1 MANPK
6 STTQTPPPP
15 GKPSAAAIM
24 IVVTAGLASLLEIVD
39 TSIVNVAIP
48 TMMGNLGATLDE
60 IGWVVT
66 GYIISNAVVL
76 PISGWLGVRFGRRRY
91 YITCILLFIV
101 TSVACGLAPN
111 LDALIFFRILQGIA
125 GGALL
130 PTSQALIQEAFP
142 GRSGMG
148 SALYGMVVIIGPTI
162 GPPLGGYL
170 TDHFGWR
177 AIFNINIPF
186 GILAAFL
193 ASIYIKDH
201 DVEKQ
206 HAAAHNKMKNAPVDF
221 IGLSLLITGVGT
233 LQYLLERGQAD
244 DWFSS
249 GTIITCAVMAALCLP
264 GFIWWELREENPIV
278 NLKLFKNAAL
288 LNGTLVMGT
297 VGGMLYGLIFFI
309 PIFATTVLGM
319 NAAQTGNLFVPGAIA
334 AGLMMPIVGSQI
346 QKRDPRMLM
355 AMGLIG
361 VDGALLLITRF
372 SGSTSYD
379 DMFWPLLIR
388 GIAMPFLFVPVNATV
403 LSSFRGPDL
412 GQASGILNLS
422 RQLGGSIGIAFLST
436 MFSKSQDHVYGN
448 MVKYI
453 SPLNPAYVQWSQSAK
468 ALAYRFSN
476 EVGMG
481 HANLMV
487 AKEAFFRLRKQVFVV
502 SFDQMA
508 WLMVICFAMA
518 SFPII
523 FLRKSAPIT
532 GPTDAH

>member
-1 MANPK
+1 MADSK
-6 STTQTPPPP
+6 TTTQAVPT
-15 GKPSAAAIM
+15 GKPSLAAIM
-24 IVVTAGLASLLEIVD
+24 MVVTAGLASLLEIVD

-48 TMMGNLGATLDE
+48 SMMGNLGATLDE

-91 YITCILLFIV
+91 YITCILLFV
-101 TSVACGLAPN
+101 ATSVACGLAPN
-111 LDALIFFRILQGIA
+111 LTALILFRVLQGIA

-193 ASIYIKDH
+193 ASVYVTDH
-201 DVEKQ
+201 QVEKE
-206 HAAAHNKMKNAPVDF
+206 HAHAHNKMKNAPVDF
-221 IGLSLLITGVGT
+221 MGLALLITGVGC

-249 GTIITCAVMAALCLP
+249 STIILCAVIAGICLP
-264 GFIWWELREENPIV
+264 GFIWWELREEHPIV
-278 NLKLFKNAAL
+278 NLRLFKNAAL
-288 LNGTLVMGT
+288 LNGTLVMST

-309 PIFATTVLGM
+309 PIFATTILGM
-319 NAAQTGNLFVPGAIA
+319 NAAQTGNLFVPGAIV
-334 AGLMMPIVGSQI
+334 AGLMMPVVGSQI

-355 AMGLIG
+355 ILGLVS
-361 VDGALLLITRF
+361 VDWALLMITRF
-372 SGSTSYD
+372 TGATGYG

-388 GIAMPFLFVPVNATV
+388 GIGMPFLFVPVNATV
-403 LSSFRGPDL
+403 LGSFRGPDL
-412 GQASGILNLS
+412 GQAAGILNLS

-436 MFSKSQDHVYGN
+436 MFSKAQSHVYGN
-448 MVKYI
+448 MLKQI
-453 SPLNPAYVQWSQSAK
+453 SPLNPAYQQWSQSAK
-468 ALAYRFSN
+468 AMVFRFAGQI
-476 EVGMG
+476 GMG
-481 HANLMV
+481 NPNLLL
-487 AKEAFFRLRKQVFVV
+487 AKEAYFKVKKQVFLV

-508 WLMVICFAMA
+508 WMMVICFALA
-518 SFPII
+518 SIPIL
-523 FLRKSAPIT
+523 FLRKPAVLAK
-532 GPTDAH
+532 PTDAH